1 MQPNAQTIQAVN
13 LTVLLFVAGWWTL
26 MMGRNLSIIAPA
38 LTFAFM
44 MSLLIHNIQKDFKQL
59 SVGLGFIVLAVF
71 VSSVFTN
78 M

>member
-1 MQPNAQTIQAVN
+1 
-13 LTVLLFVAGWWTL
+13 
-26 MMGRNLSIIAPA
+26 MGRNLSIIAPA